1 MGKQGMFGVAF
12 WLLGCVWA
20 NAQNGV
26 AAEIAK
32 LQKDPGLRHAAWSF
46 LAVYADTKDTIAR
59 NDEQMALP
67 PASVMKTVSTSAALM
82 MLGENYTFKTRLYIR
97 GKITEDGILNGD
109 LILRGGGDPSLG
121 SDKWR
126 ESIRDTLFLNIY
138 RQLRAQGIKLINGNI
153 LCDASAFE
161 EVMAPPG
168 WNWGDIGNYYGAG
181 PSGLTICDN
190 LVLYCFQ
197 SGRAGDS
204 TRVFRTVPE
213 IRDVKIR
220 NSVVAG
226 GSGDNAYVFGSEYGN
241 LRYIRGTIP
250 ANSDSFCVKGNI
262 PDPPK
267 FAGQL
272 VKEALEKMN
281 MPVLGLVLTDRE
293 WSAAPDYANTAEVR
307 EIGKVESPR
316 LASIVSV
323 VNQFS
328 NNLYAE
334 HVHKAISA
342 HKTGTGSN
350 GGSNTLITNFWV
362 GKGLDPAALFIS
374 DGSGLSRSNAISAAN
389 LVKMLDIV
397 ARDKTGEAFRN
408 SLPVAGK
415 SGTLRNLCKGTKAE
429 GNVTAKSGT
438 MSRIKSYAGYAKA
451 ANGRPVVFAMIFT
464 NYACPTS
471 ELTDKIEALMVKM
484 AELK

>member
-1 MGKQGMFGVAF
+1 MGKWVTVCMAAL
-12 WLLGCVWA
+12 WLSVSAGS
-20 NAQNGV
+20 AQNGV
-26 AAEIAK
+26 ASEIAK
-32 LQKDPGLRHAAWSF
+32 LGNDPGLSHAAWSF

-59 NDEQMALP
+59 HNEQMALP

-82 MLGENYTFKTRLYIR
+82 MLGEDYTFKTRLYVR
-97 GKITEDGILNGD
+97 GSVTDDGILNGD
-109 LILRGGGDPSLG
+109 LIIRGGGDPTLG
-121 SDKWR
+121 SDKWQ
-126 ESIRDTLFLNIY
+126 ESIRDTLFVNIY

-153 LCDASAFE
+153 LCDASVFE

-181 PSGLTICDN
+181 PSGLSICDN
-190 LVLYCFQ
+190 LVLYCFK
-197 SGRAGDS
+197 SGRTGDS

-220 NSVVAG
+220 NSVTAG

-262 PDPPK
+262 PDPAK

-272 VKEALEKMN
+272 VKEALENMN
-281 MPVLGLVLTDRE
+281 MPVLGTVLTDRE
-293 WSAAPDYANTAEVR
+293 WNKPPDYKNTAEVR
-307 EIGKVESPR
+307 QIGQVESPR
-316 LASIVSV
+316 LAAIVSV
-323 VNQFS
+323 VNRFS

-350 GGSNTLITNFWV
+350 AGSNTLITNFWV
-362 GKGLDPAALFIS
+362 GKGLVPEALFIS

-389 LVKMLDIV
+389 LVKLLEITG
-397 ARDKTGEAFRN
+397 RDKTGETFRN

-415 SGTLRNLCKGTKAE
+415 SGTLRNLGKGTKAE

-438 MSRIKSYAGYAKA
+438 MSRIKSYAGYAKT

-464 NYACPTS
+464 NYSCSTS
-471 ELTDKIEALMVKM
+471 ELTDKIETLMVKM